1 METAQK
7 TVLLNGSHAADT
19 TTNAVPAGLLTQ
31 ARDIGRRLV
40 AG

>member
-1 METAQK
+1 METAQE
-7 TVLLNGSHAADT
+7 TVLMKGSPAADT
-19 TTNAVPAGLLTQ
+19 ATDAVPAELLTQ